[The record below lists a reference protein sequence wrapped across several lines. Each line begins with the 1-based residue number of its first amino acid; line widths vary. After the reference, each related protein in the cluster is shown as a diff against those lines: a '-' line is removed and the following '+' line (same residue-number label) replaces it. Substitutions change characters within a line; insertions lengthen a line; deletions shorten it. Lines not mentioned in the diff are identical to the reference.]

1 MKKLTSSTSN
11 FEFNELE
18 TTPRNGGVFAVSVV
32 IFLIFC
38 IELTLWNTRQWFSDQ
53 AAWYWSEKQSLVDD
67 GQMGAEVVFI
77 GTSVTFHGID
87 TETLNE
93 GLTPKNQFSNLS
105 LNGLTLQYQTQVL
118 NEYIAS
124 NGSPDEVVLE
134 LRECCVT
141 PQSWK
146 NGPAWRFWMS
156 NTELMESGFYFWK
169 PGVIFDFYA
178 SRVLAS
184 YAYRKSL
191 DNWIFKSAR
200 LVGLSRAVFDRNGGI
215 TNEMEESRGFAKGT
229 FDAGL
234 QEDPP
239 KKSRPFKIDRS
250 GQAWLN
256 RLLETCRK
264 NQIKVT
270 IFSPPVPES
279 VALDRLNAAYN
290 NDYEKLISNLNSQ
303 YPELEIRVF
312 KTSGYPLSCFADD
325 HHLSH
330 AGAQRVTKNF
340 MTWWQHSTSR
350 R

>member
-1 MKKLTSSTSN
+1 MTSSTSN

-32 IFLIFC
+32 ILLIFC

-146 NGPAWRFWMS
+146 NGPAWRFLDEQYRAHGERLLFLEARRHIRLLRQS
-156 NTELMESGFYFWK
+156 C
-169 PGVIFDFYA
+169 A
-178 SRVLAS
+178 RVL
-184 YAYRKSL
+184 R
-191 DNWIFKSAR
+191 
-200 LVGLSRAVFDRNGGI
+200 
-215 TNEMEESRGFAKGT
+215 
-229 FDAGL
+229 L
-234 QEDPP
+234 QE
-239 KKSRPFKIDRS
+239 I
-250 GQAWLN
+250 
-256 RLLETCRK
+256 T
-264 NQIKVT
+264 
-270 IFSPPVPES
+270 
-279 VALDRLNAAYN
+279 
-290 NDYEKLISNLNSQ
+290 
-303 YPELEIRVF
+303 
-312 KTSGYPLSCFADD
+312 
-325 HHLSH
+325 
-330 AGAQRVTKNF
+330 
-340 MTWWQHSTSR
+340 
-350 R
+350 